1 MSDGGKGS
9 TQRLAEV
16 PEKQVAAN
24 WNTIFGPSRF
34 ERFKQEQEKEKKDG
48 QGVRSGDLPEHIHL
62 HSD

>member
-9 TQRLAEV
+9 TQRLPEV

-34 ERFKQEQEKEKKDG
+34 ERFKQEQEKELKDG
-48 QGVRSGDLPEHIHL
+48 QDLGRGDLPKLLHIH
-62 HSD
+62 SD

>member
-34 ERFKQEQEKEKKDG
+34 ERFKQEQEKELKDG